1 MKVAV
6 DLVRVGQDGD
16 VVIHRTRLLSSYSI
30 VTRTRV
36 ISCLARLTQKA
47 RYQ

>member
-6 DLVRVGQDGD
+6 DLVRVVQDGD
-16 VVIHRTRLLSSYSI
+16 VIHRTRLLSSYSI